1 MNITVL
7 GAGAFGTA
15 LGRILEIKG
24 HHVTYYSLGLP
35 ITLEQ
40 ALQGADY
47 MLLSIPSKA
56 LNSLVPKLPT
66 NIPLIVATKGILDLS
81 IFQNFTTILA
91 LSGPGFATDINNN
104 KPTHLTASNPKII
117 ELFTTD
123 WLTFDLTDDIF
134 GIFLCGALKNVYAI
148 NAGLQNFKAG
158 TDKHENYL
166 EAVTNEMKTI
176 LDANQANPATVDLS
190 CGIGD
195 LRITC
200 NYPSRNFEFGQ
211 KLRENRDYKPEK
223 TVEGVTAL
231 QNIKRGMITIPE
243 SAIIMQKLI
252 KESDKWA

>member
-1 MNITVL
+1 MNITIL

-40 ALQGADY
+40 ALRDADY

-56 LNSLVPKLPT
+56 LNNLVPKLPT

-81 IFQNFTTILA
+81 IFQNFTTVLA
-91 LSGPGFATDINNN
+91 LSGPGFAADINNN
-104 KPTHLTASNPKII
+104 KPTHLTASDPRVV
-117 ELFTTD
+117 ELFATD
-123 WLTFDLTDDIF
+123 WLTFDQTTDIT
-134 GIFLCGALKNVYAI
+134 GIFLCGALKNIYAI
-148 NAGLQNFKAG
+148 YAGLQDLKAG
-158 TDKHENYL
+158 TTNHENYL
-166 EAVTNEMKTI
+166 QAAAAEMKAI
-176 LDANQANPATVDLS
+176 LATNHADPATVDLS

-231 QNIKRGMITIPE
+231 QNIKRDMITVPE
-243 SAIIMQKLI
+243 SAVIMQKLI